1 MGHPH
6 LFVGQRWGGGGS
18 GVGEVVADEDV
29 VGGGLLAEL
38 AEHAHDL
45 AAMEG
50 GVIDD
55 MEQEFPA
62 GDGPVDGVE
71 FEGEVGFGEGG
82 NVGVQALPY
91 FGPALLQVG
100 QVGLRW
106 SGRVDF
112 WVGEFGE
119 RDERTLAELAEPEV
133 LRIVDMAERSGDAGV
148 G

>member
-1 MGHPH
+1 M
-6 LFVGQRWGGGGS
+6 
-18 GVGEVVADEDV
+18 GEVVADEDV

-50 GVIDD
+50 GVIHD

-62 GDGPVDGVE
+62 GDGPVGGVE

-91 FGPALLQVG
+91 FRPVVLQVG
-100 QVGLRW
+100 QVGLRR
-106 SGRVDF
+106 SGRVESR
-112 WVGEFGE
+112 VGEFRE
-119 RDERTLAELAEPEV
+119 RDELALA
-133 LRIVDMAERSGDAGV
+133 
-148 G
+148 